1 MALSRSL
8 LLLTLLSN
16 TPPAPQQLRRDK
28 SHKKPKSNFMR
39 RMTTFRKGSPNHP
52 RSAMMN
58 VAFLG
63 TAVAGHMRPS
73 VRGDSTLDGLLKT
86 YMPSHE
92 SVRRHVERAYD
103 LACDGDRALSRANF
117 ITFLK
122 RTQGVTTVELP
133 EFETLTFKEF
143 FKVWSSRDEAW
154 SAVRRIRDDEN
165 PKNRAISN
173 YFISSSHNT
182 YLEGNQLA
190 SKSSADAYRAVL
202 KNGCRC
208 IEIDVWNGPTSRLP
222 SKSPLPDHRRH
233 LSTAS
238 LPRAAA
244 ETFESVK
251 QAMSAKVSL
260 HSRSPSVNQPSLP
273 SAESGATA
281 ETSATTET
289 ITTTD
294 SGATTGS
301 CATTGSS
308 ATTEDSSV
316 SNRRGEPIV
325 HHHGTMT
332 STVGFREVCKA
343 IRQSAFETNP
353 LPIIVSL
360 EVGADREQQEM
371 MVQIMKEE
379 WDGLLLDTPFEFCN
393 PHERQPRLE
402 ELSRKILIKVK
413 RIHEST
419 VEGEVDR
426 GRSLHVTSSINS
438 KPPICDALAAL
449 AIYTHSEHF
458 DDMKSLTSRTP
469 SHIFSLSE
477 DKFFALSQDATR
489 LRKLIDHNRQFF
501 MRIYPKGLRVDSSN
515 PDPSFHWR
523 RGVQMVAMNWQKT
536 DEGMMVND
544 AMFANTN
551 GWVLKPAGYLSD
563 DPLSVDSMP
572 QQTMNLRITVLAGQ
586 FIPLPEDR
594 KQSGVGVGGDKKFR
608 PLVKVEL
615 HAEKPTKPI
624 GYVWTSSARETDNPD
639 WGFGASPCEFLNVEN
654 IVPELSFV
662 RPASRRTWVPTSVS
676 LQEGKITRRRRAPAC
691 LAGAS
696 CGRKQEM
703 TESFD
708 AAKTRELAPFCCWM
722 PKSLPSS
729 PQTPSCFPSVTSN
742 FREPLV
748 AWACIRLDRLQQGYR
763 CIDLVYPNTR
773 RPSPGQLFVK
783 IDKAF
788 WS

>member
-1 MALSRSL
+1 M
-8 LLLTLLSN
+8 TSN
-16 TPPAPQQLRRDK
+16 SGPQ
-28 SHKKPKSNFMR
+28 
-39 RMTTFRKGSPNHP
+39 
-52 RSAMMN
+52 
-58 VAFLG
+58 
-63 TAVAGHMRPS
+63 
-73 VRGDSTLDGLLKT
+73 
-86 YMPSHE
+86 
-92 SVRRHVERAYD
+92 
-103 LACDGDRALSRANF
+103 
-117 ITFLK
+117 
-122 RTQGVTTVELP
+122 
-133 EFETLTFKEF
+133 
-143 FKVWSSRDEAW
+143 
-154 SAVRRIRDDEN
+154 
-165 PKNRAISN
+165 
-173 YFISSSHNT
+173 
-182 YLEGNQLA
+182 
-190 SKSSADAYRAVL
+190 VL

-222 SKSPLPDHRRH
+222 SKSPLPDHRHH

-289 ITTTD
+289 VTTTD
-294 SGATTGS
+294 SSATTGS

-308 ATTEDSSV
+308 ATTESTQVGLGLGLALDTAEADKRIVRSRDSSV

-343 IRQSAFETNP
+343 IRQSAFESNP

-379 WDGLLLDTPFEFCN
+379 WDGLLLDTPFDFCN

-413 RIHEST
+413 RIHEGA
-419 VEGEVDR
+419 VEGEIDR

-458 DDMKSLTSRTP
+458 DDMKSLASRTP

-572 QQTMNLRITVLAGQ
+572 QRTMNLRITVLAGQ

-594 KQSGVGVGGDKKFR
+594 KKSGVGVGGDKKFR

-615 HAEKPTKPI
+615 HAEKPTKSI

-654 IVPELSFV
+654 IVPDLSFV
-662 RPASRRTWVPTSVS
+662 RFRVEDS
-676 LQEGKITRRRRAPAC
+676 
-691 LAGAS
+691 
-696 CGRKQEM
+696 
-703 TESFD
+703 
-708 AAKTRELAPFCCWM
+708 
-722 PKSLPSS
+722 
-729 PQTPSCFPSVTSN
+729 TSN

-783 IDKAF
+783 IDKSF
-788 WS
+788 WP